1 MVNEDDVLY
10 LVPGDGC
17 CGPNCTAAFL
27 FQDEVYGPQL
37 RRLMNILFADH
48 WYDRYQYI
56 SQCSIEYPY
65 IRKLGGGGE
74 VKYTDPV
81 KLIEYLRS
89 SDEAAYMW
97 SDSED

>member
-17 CGPNCTAAFL
+17 CAPNCAAAFL

-37 RRLMNILFADH
+37 RRLMNIFFADH
-48 WYDRYQYI
+48 WYDR
-56 SQCSIEYPY
+56 Y

-74 VKYTDPV
+74 AKYTDPV

-97 SDSED
+97 IDSEDLDIIADT